1 MTYKAVQFYMIVYNT
16 VYNTVYNNVYNTVC
30 RIKQTGE
37 IFVSKTLDRESLT
50 EYHLEV
56 SATDGVFVSSI
67 MVLIHILDANDNAP
81 VCERVSAH
89 TLGVIAYS
97 RCHCIL

>member
-1 MTYKAVQFYMIVYNT
+1 MDSSAFISTLLCCC
-16 VYNTVYNNVYNTVC
+16 C

-37 IFVSKTLDRESLT
+37 IYVSKPMDRESIT

-67 MVLIHILDANDNAP
+67 MVLIVVLDDNDNPP
-81 VCERVSAH
+81 VCERVSW
-89 TLGVIAYS
+89 LY
-97 RCHCIL
+97 